1 MVFGYLT
8 LRVTGKRFESRE
20 REQCKVQRR
29 MEAEKGYS
37 RDLVIVAGS
46 DAQSLGMLKDALL
59 SQIRLYEA
67 VGIYF
72 FGPITTHGQPE
83 ISAPYLTF

>member
-1 MVFGYLT
+1 
-8 LRVTGKRFESRE
+8 
-20 REQCKVQRR
+20 

-37 RDLVIVAGS
+37 RDLVIFAGS

-67 VGIYF
+67 AGIYF

-83 ISAPYLTF
+83 ISPPYLTFWMVFKCVNQYNLRGSFGVGRGGINL